1 MDRARVALPSVNPIL
16 TKKDRERNRRIHRR
30 KLRTIKSSIDNG
42 APKGFKTN
50 RKRKNPKKERMMEE
64 NYQKIERENRL
75 LLKKMSSIMQVG
87 LFLSSS
93 WHFVVE
99 RTIVSSEREKETEAS
114 DSIRLSRRIPCTIRA
129 RT

>member
-1 MDRARVALPSVNPIL
+1 MALPSVNRFL

-42 APKGFKTN
+42 APKGFVSGRN
-50 RKRKNPKKERMMEE
+50 RKNPKKERMMEE

-75 LLKKMSSIMQVG
+75 LLKKMSSIMQVCPYSLPRFNRMCS
-87 LFLSSS
+87 LFL
-93 WHFVVE
+93 FD
-99 RTIVSSEREKETEAS
+99 ICEKEAS
-114 DSIRLSRRIPCTIRA
+114 SAHKHPSFNINDRG